1 MQPAAA
7 PFSAPAGLPE
17 AAVVTDRPRIRP
29 RKKNS
34 NAVGLICAFLVLV
47 VVVAGLAYVGTSM
60 LKTPTAGPPQPT
72 TPKGIASQQARQFL
86 IKEAFLP
93 GDARFPST
101 DKVEDMSDG
110 RWLVTSHV
118 DVPARVGGVL
128 VRQNWSAD
136 LTQAEDG
143 SWTLDSLK
151 LDRDMLVSSKR
162 NDSQW
167 QSDLPEWGKGGMQRD
182 KGPDRSTSWAMDR
195 LSQEIR
201 ESTELGPTL
210 VVWLI
215 DRSMSARSQQQEFLR
230 NIDKALPQ
238 ANQAADKKLQ
248 MAVMSFGGE
257 VKFDLEEPTGDP
269 QAIRQALE
277 AVEEDPTGQ
286 EMTFQA
292 IGIAVEKYRSF
303 RMEHSGYVLLV
314 VVSDEVG
321 DDDAKVDETLNLVRQ
336 QGMAVSVIGVTAPFG
351 RVVAAAQ
358 QSLESA
364 PQGGSATRSLVR
376 QGPESRYLEMIDLA
390 FSSGGEAEAMESGFG
405 PFALTRLCQE
415 TGGTYYACRDFGVAS
430 MASLASWNG
439 GDGRAS
445 LDPQVLRQYAP
456 DYVSEEEYRQI
467 LAANKACQ
475 AVHEAAKLPHAEVLA
490 NANTSFAKTDEAS
503 FKRALDAAQ
512 RDAAKFE
519 PKILAIHDV
528 LKQGENDRNK
538 LTRPRWQ
545 AAYDLA
551 MGRVLAARVRTE
563 GYNAMIAR
571 LKTGGNFTQPGS
583 STWVLQESDT
593 TGAGSIYEKML
604 QQSHMYL
611 NRVVKDHPGTPWA
624 VLAQRELQIKSGW
637 QLTEN

>member
-1 MQPAAA
+1 
-7 PFSAPAGLPE
+7 
-17 AAVVTDRPRIRP
+17 
-29 RKKNS
+29 
-34 NAVGLICAFLVLV
+34 
-47 VVVAGLAYVGTSM
+47 
-60 LKTPTAGPPQPT
+60 
-72 TPKGIASQQARQFL
+72 
-86 IKEAFLP
+86 
-93 GDARFPST
+93 
-101 DKVEDMSDG
+101 
-110 RWLVTSHV
+110 
-118 DVPARVGGVL
+118 
-128 VRQNWSAD
+128 
-136 LTQAEDG
+136 
-143 SWTLDSLK
+143 
-151 LDRDMLVSSKR
+151 
-162 NDSQW
+162 
-167 QSDLPEWGKGGMQRD
+167 
-182 KGPDRSTSWAMDR
+182 
-195 LSQEIR
+195 
-201 ESTELGPTL
+201 
-210 VVWLI
+210 
-215 DRSMSARSQQQEFLR
+215 
-230 NIDKALPQ
+230 
-238 ANQAADKKLQ
+238 
-248 MAVMSFGGE
+248 
-257 VKFDLEEPTGDP
+257 
-269 QAIRQALE
+269 
-277 AVEEDPTGQ
+277 
-286 EMTFQA
+286 
-292 IGIAVEKYRSF
+292 
-303 RMEHSGYVLLV
+303 
-314 VVSDEVG
+314 
-321 DDDAKVDETLNLVRQ
+321 
-336 QGMAVSVIGVTAPFG
+336 
-351 RVVAAAQ
+351 
-358 QSLESA
+358 
-364 PQGGSATRSLVR
+364 
-376 QGPESRYLEMIDLA
+376 
-390 FSSGGEAEAMESGFG
+390 
-405 PFALTRLCQE
+405 
-415 TGGTYYACRDFGVAS
+415 